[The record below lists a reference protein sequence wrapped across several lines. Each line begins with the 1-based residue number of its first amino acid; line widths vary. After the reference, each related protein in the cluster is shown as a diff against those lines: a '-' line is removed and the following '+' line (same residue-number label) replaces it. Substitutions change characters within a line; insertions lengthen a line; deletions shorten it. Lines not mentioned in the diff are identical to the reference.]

1 MNRIR
6 TTFLVSVGVL
16 LLFTSPAFAQDKAC
30 LMEGISSFDFK
41 EKKTKVEDCYQNN
54 GVTRAQFKE
63 ICSGITQVE
72 TGMFSEPPT
81 KITYMATCPS
91 QSQGSC
97 EKIYG
102 QPVTRYHYKYDAKTL
117 PGAKIACQSD
127 GGKWK

>member
-6 TTFLVSVGVL
+6 TTILVSIG
-16 LLFTSPAFAQDKAC
+16 LFFSFASSLVFAQGKAC
-30 LMEGISSFDFK
+30 LMEGSFSFGGQ
-41 EKKTKVEDCYQNN
+41 KTEIKDCLQNN
-54 GVTRAQFKE
+54 GVPQAQFTK
-63 ICSGITQVE
+63 ICDTLSRTAVADDV
-72 TGMFSEPPT
+72 PPA